1 MRLSL
6 SLHYSINV
14 HIVNRNASQ
23 TYWRADIQGLRA
35 LAVVAVIAFHLDT
48 PVKSGFLGVDVF
60 IVVSGYVITGLLL
73 REVESSHRIRIFR
86 FFKRRFLRLFP
97 AHVVMLSVTFLLF
110 LFIGPY
116 GAHKAALNQA
126 RASVA
131 FLANAYFFAR
141 SKDYFALGD
150 DLTLFL
156 NTWSLALEE
165 QFYAI
170 FALLISLLIFV
181 AKRNGEISSKRIK
194 DLMYWLFITLILLSI
209 TVAVISSMVWSSE
222 NKVFEIST
230 INPGEW
236 IDFLVT
242 RGADFAFYSPV
253 TRAWQFLI
261 GALLAIMSFDKA
273 KLNNWIS
280 SDLAIVALILVLT
293 FASAQATVFFSW
305 SRISATLLTA
315 IIIVK
320 GSSWLS
326 KRWLVLIGDR
336 SYSLFL
342 WHYPLIVISKSIYS
356 GWALVALLLLI
367 VFFAEISYRFV
378 ETPFRQSNTKNLK
391 KLNTSKTVPTALVLL
406 SVCVLILR
414 LDVSAKNL
422 IDRSYFVTE
431 SSIASHFYDDATSCW
446 SDGFDL
452 TCGVDL
458 KGSILLIGDSHAESL
473 RPGFF
478 KAINSI
484 NFKPRFRDGRCL
496 FASFDRNVEAAEA
509 SGCDASGIRLQ
520 EEIVSQQPRIIVFLI
535 CGRIHDSC
543 PEGLESES
551 EGDWVSAGMK
561 ALQPILDAG
570 VSIALVRDLPVL
582 NPDPRYSASVARSV
596 LNLPI
601 SSYEIDKGYQQISRS
616 RFERLFSE
624 LTPSNGKLFEVQ
636 FLSSICSAVS
646 CNAKTRAGLDIWR
659 DEDHLSIN
667 GSIEIVDVV
676 AREISRIIK
685 D

>member
-1 MRLSL
+1 MNNHTRQS
-6 SLHYSINV
+6 
-14 HIVNRNASQ
+14 
-23 TYWRADIQGLRA
+23 YWRADIQGLRA
-35 LAVVAVIAFHLDT
+35 LAVIAVIAFHLDL

-73 REVESSHRIRIFR
+73 REVASSHRIRIFR
-86 FFKRRFLRLFP
+86 FFKWRFLRLFP
-97 AHVVMLSVTFLLF
+97 AHVVMLAISLLLF
-110 LFIGPY
+110 LLIGPY

-131 FLANAYFFAR
+131 FVANAYFFAR
-141 SKDYFALGD
+141 SRDYFALGD

-165 QFYAI
+165 QFYVI
-170 FALLISLLIFV
+170 FALLISFLVSV
-181 AKRNGEISSKRIK
+181 AKKSNQSSSIRIRN
-194 DLMYWLFITLILLSI
+194 LMYWLFIGLTLASFTL
-209 TVAVISSMVWSSE
+209 AVISSMVWSGESRL
-222 NKVFEIST
+222 FGIST
-230 INPGEW
+230 INPREW
-236 IDFLVT
+236 IAFLVS
-242 RGADFAFYSPV
+242 RGTDFAFYSPV

-261 GALLAIMSFDKA
+261 GALLAVVGFGKTKA
-273 KLNNWIS
+273 NKWIS
-280 SDLAIVALILVLT
+280 SNLVIVALVLVLV
-293 FASAQATVFFSW
+293 FSPAQGTIFLTW
-305 SRISATLLTA
+305 SRVSATFLTGL
-315 IIIVK
+315 IIFK

-326 KRWLVLIGDR
+326 KKWLVLIGDR
-336 SYSLFL
+336 SYSLYL
-342 WHYPLIVISKSIYS
+342 WHYPLIVISKSVNS
-356 GWALVALLLLI
+356 DWVFGVLLLLI
-367 VFFAEISYRFV
+367 VFFAELSFRFV
-378 ETPFRQSNTKNLK
+378 ERPFRQLDSKNSK
-391 KLNTSKTVPTALVLL
+391 KLGMLRAVPTALVIL
-406 SVCVLILR
+406 SICVLILR
-414 LDVSAKNL
+414 LDVVAKDAINPSHSLTDSA
-422 IDRSYFVTE
+422 RTSY
-431 SSIASHFYDDATSCW
+431 FYDDATSCW

-452 TCGVDL
+452 TCGEDL
-458 KGSILLIGDSHAESL
+458 EDSILLLGDSHAASL

-478 KAINSI
+478 KAIKSI
-484 NFKPRFRDGRCL
+484 NLKPRFRDGRCL

-582 NPDPRYSASVARSV
+582 NPDPRYAASVARSV

-601 SSYEIDKGYQQISRS
+601 NSFEIDKGYQQISQS

-624 LTPSNGKLFEVQ
+624 LTTSNGELFEVQ

-646 CNAKTRAGLDIWR
+646 CKAKTWAGIDIWR
-659 DEDHLSIN
+659 DEDHLSIS
-667 GSIEIVDVV
+667 GSMEVADVV
-676 AREISRIIK
+676 AREISLIIK

>member
-6 SLHYSINV
+6 SLRYSSNV
-14 HIVNRNASQ
+14 FIVNNNTKQ
-23 TYWRADIQGLRA
+23 NYWRSDVQGLRA
-35 LAVVAVIAFHLDT
+35 LAVIAVIAFHLDL

-97 AHVVMLSVTFLLF
+97 AHVVMLSVTLLFF

-170 FALLISLLIFV
+170 FALLISLLIFI

-194 DLMYWLFITLILLSI
+194 NLMYSLFVTLILFSI
-209 TVAVISSMVWSSE
+209 TAAIISSMVWSSE
-222 NKVFEIST
+222 NRVFETST
-230 INPGEW
+230 INPREW
-236 IDFLVT
+236 IEFLVS
-242 RGADFAFYSPV
+242 RGVDFAFYSPV

-261 GALLAIMSFDKA
+261 GALLAISSFDKA
-273 KLNNWIS
+273 KLNTWIS
-280 SDLAIVALILVLT
+280 SGLAIVALISVLI

-315 IIIVK
+315 MIILK

-326 KRWLVLIGDR
+326 NRWLVAIGDR

-342 WHYPLIVISKSIYS
+342 WHYPLIVISKSISS
-356 GWALVALLLLI
+356 GWVFVVLLLLI

-378 ETPFRQSNTKNLK
+378 ETPFRQSSSKNLT
-391 KLNTSKTVPTALVLL
+391 KLSISKTVPTILVFLSIGIVALRPDV
-406 SVCVLILR
+406 VAKELIEP
-414 LDVSAKNL
+414 KNYSL
-422 IDRSYFVTE
+422 Y
-431 SSIASHFYDDATSCW
+431 FYDAKKNCWFDA
-446 SDGFDL
+446 DL
-452 TCGVDL
+452 VTCGEELDE
-458 KGSILLIGDSHAESL
+458 SILLVGDSHAASL

-478 KAINSI
+478 EAINSI
-484 NFKPRFRDGRCL
+484 NHKPRFRDGRCL
-496 FASFDRNVEAAEA
+496 FVSFDNIKA
-509 SGCDASGIRLQ
+509 SGEDSGCLEESGFWLQ
-520 EEIVSQQPRIIVFLI
+520 EEIIAQRPRVVVFLV

-551 EGDWVSAGMK
+551 ERDWVNAGTR

-570 VSIALVRDLPVL
+570 ITVALVRDLPIL
-582 NPDPRYSASVARSV
+582 EPDPRYSATVFRS
-596 LNLPI
+596 LFNRPI
-601 SSYEIDKGYQQISRS
+601 S
-616 RFERLFSE
+616 RFEINKRYQWLSNSRFETLLTELSPSKGKIYEVSVLDSVCDEKYCEGRTSKGSE
-624 LTPSNGKLFEVQ
+624 MWS
-636 FLSSICSAVS
+636 
-646 CNAKTRAGLDIWR
+646 
-659 DEDHLSIN
+659 DEDHLSID
-667 GSIEIVDVV
+667 GSLEIADVI
-676 AREISRIIK
+676 ARELSLIIK

>member
-1 MRLSL
+1 MQPSL
-6 SLHYSINV
+6 SLRYSSNVYIVIN
-14 HIVNRNASQ
+14 NTKQN
-23 TYWRADIQGLRA
+23 YWRADVQGLRA
-35 LAVVAVIAFHLDT
+35 LAVIAVIAFHLDL
-48 PVKSGFLGVDVF
+48 PIKSGFLGVDVF

-97 AHVVMLSVTFLLF
+97 AHVVMLSITLLLF

-150 DLTLFL
+150 DMTLFL

-170 FALLISLLIFV
+170 FALLISLLIFI
-181 AKRNGEISSKRIK
+181 AKRNGEISSKRIRN
-194 DLMYWLFITLILLSI
+194 LMYWLFITLIFLSI

-222 NKVFEIST
+222 NRVFGTST
-230 INPGEW
+230 INPREW
-236 IDFLVT
+236 INFLVS

-253 TRAWQFLI
+253 TRTWQFLV
-261 GALLAIMSFDKA
+261 GALLAISSFDKA

-280 SDLAIVALILVLT
+280 SRLAIVALILVLI

-320 GSSWLS
+320 SSSWLS
-326 KRWLVLIGDR
+326 NRWLVAIGDR

-342 WHYPLIVISKSIYS
+342 WHYPLIVISKSISS
-356 GWALVALLLLI
+356 GWVFVALLPLI
-367 VFFAEISYRFV
+367 VFFAEVSYRFV
-378 ETPFRQSNTKNLK
+378 ETPFIQSNSKNLK
-391 KLNTSKTVPTALVLL
+391 KLSISKTVPTILVLFSIIMVAL
-406 SVCVLILR
+406 RPDAVARELIEPNNY
-414 LDVSAKNL
+414 SH
-422 IDRSYFVTE
+422 
-431 SSIASHFYDDATSCW
+431 HFYDVKKNCW
-446 SDGFDL
+446 IDDDRV
-452 TCGVDL
+452 TCGEEL
-458 KGSILLIGDSHAESL
+458 KDSILLVGDSHAASL

-478 KAINSI
+478 KAVTSI
-484 NFKPRFRDGRCL
+484 GLKPRFRDGRCL
-496 FASFDRNVEAAEA
+496 FVSFDNIKA
-509 SGCDASGIRLQ
+509 SGEDSGCLEESGFWLQ
-520 EEIVSQQPRIIVFLI
+520 EEIIAQRPRVVVFLV

-551 EGDWVSAGMK
+551 ERDWVNAGTR

-570 VSIALVRDLPVL
+570 ITVALVRDLPIL
-582 NPDPRYSASVARSV
+582 EPDPRYSATVFRS
-596 LNLPI
+596 LFNRPI
-601 SSYEIDKGYQQISRS
+601 S
-616 RFERLFSE
+616 RFEINKRYQWLSNSRFEKLRTELSPSKGGIYQVELLGLLCDENFCDGRTKKGSE
-624 LTPSNGKLFEVQ
+624 
-636 FLSSICSAVS
+636 
-646 CNAKTRAGLDIWR
+646 IWS
-659 DEDHLSIN
+659 DEDHLSID
-667 GSIEIVDVV
+667 GSIEIADVV
-676 AREISRIIK
+676 AREISLIIK